1 MPFSETEIALL
12 KTSVVLQDIPPAEV
26 LEAITAHPERQFGLP
41 PNQVF
46 IEIGEVEPGLYI
58 IGHGTVEMFVLDAD
72 GKEKILDFARTGG
85 TLAEETLFSD
95 RPLQY
100 SARSLTQA
108 AVLHL
113 PNPLVS
119 EWIARY
125 PAFSRRLMSL
135 VAARISFLYKDML
148 TFCTKRATARLVC
161 YVVCHFD
168 RAPTTPDGSYSLHL
182 AIPRHKLASR
192 LGISDSHLS
201 RSFRELQNEG
211 LIVPQGHGYFIPNV
225 PALSRYVC
233 PAGCDF

>member
-1 MPFSETEIALL
+1 MTFSETEIALL
-12 KTSVVLQDIPPAEV
+12 KTSAVLQDIPAALV
-26 LEAITAHPERQFGLP
+26 FEAIVEHPERQFRLP
-41 PNQVF
+41 PSREF
-46 IEIGEVEPGLYI
+46 IRIGTVAPGLYI
-58 IGHGTVEMFVLDAD
+58 VGHGTVELFLHDAD

-100 SARSLTQA
+100 SARTLTQA

-113 PNPLVS
+113 PNALVA
-119 EWIARY
+119 EWTAHY
-125 PAFSRRLMSL
+125 PAFARRLMALLS
-135 VAARISFLYKDML
+135 ARIAFLYKDML

-168 RAPTTPDGSYSLHL
+168 RAPSTPDGSFSLHL

-192 LGISDSHLS
+192 LGMSDSHLS
-201 RSFRELQNEG
+201 RSFRELQDEG
-211 LIVPQGHGYFIPNV
+211 LVVPQGHGYFIPNV